1 MATKTLDLSGISN
14 LFSTKM
20 SSMEDILKE
29 IKDNQAEMETG
40 MVEQQ
45 KALKAFGSAV
55 ADLQKTVREN
65 QTSLVALIDATGKAY
80 DKMAQQLDGIEN
92 IQQAGLQRLDSGFQN
107 NTTKLEQIH
116 QAMMD
121 DRSKINELLARVPEN
136 KPVEKG
142 WKHYGVQALKVVGI
156 ALGGA
161 GTVLAY
167 QYAFGSDPQQPQP
180 QLQITQ

>member
-1 MATKTLDLSGISN
+1 MDTQMIP
-14 LFSTKM
+14 
-20 SSMEDILKE
+20 
-29 IKDNQAEMETG
+29 
-40 MVEQQ
+40 
-45 KALKAFGSAV
+45 
-55 ADLQKTVREN
+55 TVVI
-65 QTSLVALIDATGKAY
+65 TCLIALIAITIWRYLCDIKRAMVLIDSQKVLKDQGAILLGLTGATAEAHS
-80 DKMAQQLDGIEN
+80 KMTQQLSEVQN
-92 IQQAGLQRLDSGFQN
+92 IQQAGLQRMDTWFQGC
-107 NTTKLEQIH
+107 TTKLEQIS
-116 QAMMD
+116 QKQVD
-121 DRSKINELLARVPEN
+121 DSAKLNELLARVPEN